1 MFVKTIRSHI
11 TAKPLEILKS
21 SKARNR
27 PKRYA
32 AAFQDVSISDWMGV
46 LGQPL
51 ESAHGP
57 IHIDNSGT
65 HQLCPCLQASEQQIR
80 ETQTTEQNGDTKTDA
95 TEEQKDMST
104 ETPGENKKNR
114 CHKCGKKLGLT
125 GAFPCRCGG
134 IYCAVHRYSDRHD
147 CSFDYR
153 ELGANEIRRDNPV
166 TVAKKLPDI

>member
-1 MFVKTIRSHI
+1 M
-11 TAKPLEILKS
+11 KS

-32 AAFQDVSISDWMGV
+32 AALHDVPISDWMGV

-57 IHIDNSGT
+57 YIDNSGT
-65 HQLCPCLQASEQQIR
+65 HQLCPFLQASDQQIQ
-80 ETQTTEQNGDTKTDA
+80 ETQTTEQNGDTKADA
-95 TEEQKDMST
+95 TEEQKDKT
-104 ETPGENKKNR
+104 KETPGEKKNR

-153 ELGANEIRRDNPV
+153 EMGAREIRRDNPV
-166 TVAKKLPDI
+166 TVAKKLPDM